1 MEESIRDMKRNSL
14 VPALPA
20 LVLLLLLLVFPAQA
34 EEVPANM
41 PAETV
46 TAEQQ
51 AAPAEGQPEAPAAQ
65 QPQVPAEAPAEEQP
79 AAPAAEQPE
88 VPAEA
93 PAQEQPTAPAEVPA
107 AEQQDVPAESP
118 AEEQPTAPA
127 EAPAT
132 EAPEGEQPQGPA
144 AAEPELPAGAPRTE
158 GAPGDRIPADLC
170 PHANVHE
177 ETFFDT
183 PVYRPLD
190 AETHSISGRAV
201 VVVVCD
207 DCGAELSARIEENA
221 EEILPHVFRKGICAL
236 CGREEAASGAYD
248 GAPVPAV
255 QESTWPMHSVDG
267 ADNLFAC
274 SLTDREVADCG
285 DILVLQPSAGEVVL
299 ALQARELLQEMEES
313 GADLIAEIR
322 QDSSRSISVS
332 VRLSTPEGVEYAPDR
347 QRITL
352 RIYGNGDRESLDV
365 TYTDPSGSRDLE
377 EAGWVTRGDDGYW
390 SVTWLGDGNYQY

>member
-34 EEVPANM
+34 EDVPANM

-65 QPQVPAEAPAEEQP
+65 QEVPAEEQAAAPAEAPAEG
-79 AAPAAEQPE
+79 QPE

-93 PAQEQPTAPAEVPA
+93 PAQEQPTAPAEAPA
-107 AEQQDVPAESP
+107 AEQPDVPAESP
-118 AEEQPTAPA
+118 AQEQPTAPA

-132 EAPEGEQPQGPA
+132 EAPEGEQQEPA

-170 PHANVHE
+170 PHATVHE

-267 ADNLFAC
+267 ADNLYAC
-274 SLTDREVADCG
+274 SLTDREVAAGG
-285 DILVLQPSAGEVVL
+285 DIMVLQPSAGEVVL

-322 QDSSRSISVS
+322 QDGSRSVSVS
-332 VRLSTPEGVEYAPDR
+332 VRFSTPDGAEYAPDR
-347 QRITL
+347 HRITL
-352 RIYGNGDRESLDV
+352 RIYGTGDRESLDV
-365 TYTDPSGSRDLE
+365 TYTDPSGSRGVE